1 MLLNMKF
8 STVFYAIFAVLVLH
22 AILMVSKGYYLFND
36 IDIAMHLLG
45 GFVMGMLAL
54 AIHHSASK
62 NSNLKRV
69 PAWYLYLFVVGF
81 AMFIGVA
88 WEAHEYLIDQTLTKW
103 FDWPLS
109 QLSLTD
115 TMGDFLND
123 WVGATVCFFF
133 FQRRT

>member
-1 MLLNMKF
+1 MKF
-8 STVFYAIFAVLVLH
+8 STTIYAIGGVLVLH
-22 AILMVSKGYYLFND
+22 AILMASKAYFLFED

-54 AIHHSASK
+54 AIHVWVANNSK
-62 NSNLKRV
+62 IKSV
-69 PAWYLYLFVVGF
+69 PVWYLYLFVVGF
-81 AMFIGVA
+81 VMLIGVA

-123 WVGATVCFFF
+123 WLGATIAFVIF
-133 FQRRT
+133 RRRV